1 MLARL
6 TFQNT
11 GPTQIPGVIAM
22 TLADR
27 VEGLPSIDPHYA
39 LIVVV
44 FNATTETPQV
54 QDAGWAGQGLTLHPA
69 LKESGDQLVLG
80 AGVYE
85 RGLARVPARTVGV
98 FVDLYS

>member
-1 MLARL
+1 MARL

-27 VEGLPSIDPHYA
+27 VEGLPSIDPHYE
-39 LIVVV
+39 LIVVI
-44 FNATTETPQV
+44 FNATTETQQV
-54 QDAGWAGQGLTLHPA
+54 QDAEWSGRGLSLHPA
-69 LKESGDQLVLG
+69 LSASGDPLVLE
-80 AGVYE
+80 AMIDE

-98 FVDLYS
+98 FVAG